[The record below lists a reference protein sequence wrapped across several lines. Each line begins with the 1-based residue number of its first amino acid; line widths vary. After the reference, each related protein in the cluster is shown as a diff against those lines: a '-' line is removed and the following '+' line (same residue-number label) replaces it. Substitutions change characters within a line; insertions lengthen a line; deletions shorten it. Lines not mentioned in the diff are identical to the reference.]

1 MKVFAPLKHNVFQE
15 VDIAKPSAMY
25 ARVGQRPGSQYSG
38 DDFIPDGNKIDT
50 AQAVIREADK
60 IAQETPDAELGI
72 YPENP
77 VKPE

>member
-25 ARVGQRPGSQYSG
+25 SRVGSRPGSNYSG
-38 DDFIPDGNKIDT
+38 DEHLKDMTKIET
-50 AQAVIREADK
+50 AQEVMKEADK

-72 YPENP
+72 
-77 VKPE
+77 KPAEE